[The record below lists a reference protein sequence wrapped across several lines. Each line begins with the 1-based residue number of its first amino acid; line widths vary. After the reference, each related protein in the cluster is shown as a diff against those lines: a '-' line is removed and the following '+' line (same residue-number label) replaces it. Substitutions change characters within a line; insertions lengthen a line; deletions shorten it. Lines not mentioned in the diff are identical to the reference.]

1 MQTTTEK
8 AQVLEK
14 ALFSL
19 GVVVSKEDCQRI
31 VLSYDIIMEKG
42 KSFSLADVED
52 IEKEFRELTKKKAK
66 DKELQEP

>member
-31 VLSYDIIMEKG
+31 VLSYEIIMEKG